1 MVDNYDGGRR
11 IYIYSVFILNSV
23 VHFLFECIFL
33 VLLHQIFV
41 LRWKIYTIFVSDMH
55 NRRIIPNSEV
65 NVVLKCFLKK
75 MIVHY
80 YLVLC

>member
-33 VLLHQIFV
+33 VLLYQIFV
-41 LRWKIYTIFVSDMH
+41 LR
-55 NRRIIPNSEV
+55 
-65 NVVLKCFLKK
+65 
-75 MIVHY
+75 
-80 YLVLC
+80 